1 MASKRSGG
9 EVPEF
14 MLKMKKASRQ
24 DKRKMAK
31 SAVKREGITK
41 EAREKQR
48 KQKKRPRDDGNQKDS
63 LKNKNRIEAK
73 RRKMNKEKN

>member
-1 MASKRSGG
+1 MASQRSGG

-48 KQKKRPRDDGNQKDS
+48 KQKKRSRDEGNQQNS
-63 LKNKNRIEAK
+63 LKNKNKDAK
-73 RRKMNKEKN
+73 RRKMK

>member
-1 MASKRSGG
+1 
-9 EVPEF
+9 

-48 KQKKRPRDDGNQKDS
+48 KQKKRSRDEGNQQNS
-63 LKNKNRIEAK
+63 LKNKNKDAK
-73 RRKMNKEKN
+73 RRKMK

>member
-1 MASKRSGG
+1 MAPQRSGG

-31 SAVKREGITK
+31 TAVKREGITK

-48 KQKKRPRDDGNQKDS
+48 KQKKRSRDDGNQQDS

-73 RRKMNKEKN
+73 RRKMK

>member
-1 MASKRSGG
+1 MAPQRSGG

-31 SAVKREGITK
+31 TAVKREGITK

-48 KQKKRPRDDGNQKDS
+48 KQKKRARDDGNQQDS
-63 LKNKNRIEAK
+63 LKNKNRIQAK
-73 RRKMNKEKN
+73 RRKMK

>member
-1 MASKRSGG
+1 
-9 EVPEF
+9 

-31 SAVKREGITK
+31 TAVKREGITK

-48 KQKKRPRDDGNQKDS
+48 KQKKRARDDGNQQDYS

-73 RRKMNKEKN
+73 RRKMK

>member
-1 MASKRSGG
+1 MAFKRSGG

-31 SAVKREGITK
+31 TAVKREGITK

-48 KQKKRPRDDGNQKDS
+48 KQKKRSREEGNQQNS
-63 LKNKNRIEAK
+63 LKNKNKDAK
-73 RRKMNKEKN
+73 RRKMK

>member
-1 MASKRSGG
+1 MTPQRSGG

-31 SAVKREGITK
+31 TAVKREGITK

-48 KQKKRPRDDGNQKDS
+48 KQKKRSKDVGNQQNS
-63 LKNKNRIEAK
+63 LKNKNKDAK
-73 RRKMNKEKN
+73 RRKMK

>member
-1 MASKRSGG
+1 MAPQRSGG

-31 SAVKREGITK
+31 TAVKREGITK

-48 KQKKRPRDDGNQKDS
+48 KQKKRARDDGNQQDS

-73 RRKMNKEKN
+73 RRKMK

>member
-1 MASKRSGG
+1 
-9 EVPEF
+9 

-31 SAVKREGITK
+31 TAVKREGITK

-48 KQKKRPRDDGNQKDS
+48 KQKKRARDDGNQQDS

-73 RRKMNKEKN
+73 RRKMK